1 MFTAKALAGN
11 EQAREE
17 LRDAYTSARK
27 AYKRSADRSGR
38 PNIVTLLDDR
48 KAKKEAGNALTSLRH
63 ALRIADKKRRKKP
76 RGGKG
81 PAVLVLTAAG
91 AGAGAL
97 IYKQRS
103 AKRGDRGH
111 RTNGRRRRLSSASRT
126 ADAGL
131 SKRRPRKRG
140 WRRRP
145 WRVHSVKPTSATSSG
160 STHVAPATPVSRSAN
175 GEASR
180 SSGVSRSPSSSSVAW
195 SKPVPTLPA

>member
-1 MFTAKALAGN
+1 MASKKRKAAKSGFKAGKRKAARTPAGTAVFTAKALAGN
-11 EQAREE
+11 QQARAE
-17 LRDAYTSARK
+17 LRDAYASARK

-63 ALRIADKKRRKKP
+63 ALKIAEKRRQKP

-103 AKRGDRGH
+103 SSEETAATT
-111 RTNGRRRRLSSASRT
+111 TNGAAAT
-126 ADAGL
+126 A
-131 SKRRPRKRG
+131 
-140 WRRRP
+140 
-145 WRVHSVKPTSATSSG
+145 
-160 STHVAPATPVSRSAN
+160 
-175 GEASR
+175 
-180 SSGVSRSPSSSSVAW
+180 
-195 SKPVPTLPA
+195 